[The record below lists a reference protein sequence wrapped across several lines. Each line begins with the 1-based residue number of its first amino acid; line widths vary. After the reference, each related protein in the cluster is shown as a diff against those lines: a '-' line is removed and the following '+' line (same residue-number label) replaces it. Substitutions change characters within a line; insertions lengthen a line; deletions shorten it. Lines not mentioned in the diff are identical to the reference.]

1 MSTAAADAAQLESG
15 AKTYIEEEPEG
26 PLTLAWRKL
35 SYYWSS
41 ALLFFG
47 LIVMVHGIGMQWNNP
62 PWEHEDS
69 HPAFEIVL
77 LFIMLSWIAL
87 LEGCQI
93 SIVGLQGIDM
103 EPYKHT
109 HPRAYRCCK
118 VVHKGANVE
127 RFLVGRQFLLLFN
140 GFLASKV
147 SGSRSKTY
155 HMGDWE
161 WDDWAV
167 QFFWSN
173 SALLMVVI
181 IALCQLPTQLVAA
194 DKMLGFFNLPFGH
207 YYTVVIPCLFVEAI
221 GLTHSTYILKDFLR
235 WITGMDTSEE
245 DPKKAMKKDFLHY
258 AKCTLSVCAVIFSGV
273 FLVKGLA
280 LQQTGASDGAGW
292 RKLPGWA
299 TILVTLFFLFI
310 MACAE
315 GVQVSALAL
324 ARTPLS
330 TIKATSPKAHAI
342 CTLLFTGRN
351 MQAFLIGRQTL
362 VAMMMVLLGRA
373 TGYAGSEGQL
383 VSGEEPSDDD
393 WGMGTGF
400 NKWMLQ
406 TGFVG
411 AIFVVNVAQLATQV
425 TASIFP
431 IAFINNHFLYYIL
444 KVMLFI
450 EASGVVNACWPLS
463 WLLSWSFSLQKDPF
477 DDDSGSQA
485 TSPATGAAGGLL
497 VGGGGINHGLN
508 QNILDRKKS
517 LGLALP
523 ASVIAGSGAP
533 ATAARSNDIVQ
544 VTEI

>member
-1 MSTAAADAAQLESG
+1 MSSTAAADAAQLESG
-15 AKTYIEEEPEG
+15 SKTYIEEEPEG
-26 PLTLAWRKL
+26 PLTLAWRQG
-35 SYYWSS
+35 SYYWSTV
-41 ALLFFG
+41 LTFFG
-47 LIVMVHGIGMQWNNP
+47 LAVMLYGVAKKWNNP

-77 LFIMLSWIAL
+77 LIFMLTWIAM

-140 GFLASKV
+140 GFLASRV
-147 SGSRSKTY
+147 SGSRSKFY
-155 HMGDWE
+155 EMGDWV

-167 QFFWSN
+167 QFFWVN

-207 YYTVVIPCLFVEAI
+207 YYFVVIPCLVIEAI
-221 GLTHSTYILKDFLR
+221 GLTHSTYILKDMLR
-235 WITGMDTSEE
+235 WATGMDTSEE
-245 DPKKAMKKDFLHY
+245 DPKKAMNKNWLHY
-258 AKCTLSVCAVIFSGV
+258 AKCTLSVSAVLFSGI

-299 TILVTLFFLFI
+299 TILVTILFLFI
-310 MACAE
+310 MACSE

-330 TIKATSPKAHAI
+330 SIKATSPKAHAI
-342 CTLLFTGRN
+342 CKLLFTGRN

-373 TGYAGSEGQL
+373 TGYAGGEGQL
-383 VSGEEPSDDD
+383 VANEEPSNDD
-393 WGMGTGF
+393 WGMGKGF

-406 TGFVG
+406 TGFIG

-431 IAFINNHFLYYIL
+431 IAFINNHFMYYIL

-463 WLLSWSFSLQKDPF
+463 WLLSWAFSLKKDPF
-477 DDDSGSQA
+477 DDESISRA
-485 TSPATGAAGGLL
+485 TSPADGTAGGLL
-497 VGGGGINHGLN
+497 VGGSGINKGIN

-517 LGLALP
+517 LGIPLP
-523 ASVIAGSGAP
+523 AGEVAAAE
-533 ATAARSNDIVQ
+533 ATQAASSQIVQ